1 MERKG
6 IMQNSSSVFGGT
18 CPGITSVGN
27 NILARPPQ
35 LQAKEIGFFG
45 GSFPAVTSSRS
56 GVLNATS
63 SIATRN
69 ISPHEKL
76 SHHVTELVQC
86 VIEGETRVLAAS
98 MIMEGFCKGAK
109 EYKQEVFEKVQPDL
123 NQFGLLIYDD
133 NFKQLLEVPDCEY
146 FPYLG

>member
-18 CPGITSVGN
+18 CPGITNVGN

-35 LQAKEIGFFG
+35 LQAKEIDFFG

-98 MIMEGFCKGAK
+98 MIMKGFCKGAK
-109 EYKQEVFEKVQPDL
+109 EYKQEVFEKVQLDL